1 MQEKNLVTTGYCKC
15 GKCCGWQRTWYG
27 KPVSSAGAKKGRK
40 KLVGV
45 TARGT
50 RARRGTIAADTAL
63 FPFDTVMYISGYGYG
78 IVEDRGGAIEGYHVD
93 LFFSAHRKAME
104 WGRRVKRV
112 KIWVPPGRKGAA

>member
-15 GKCCGWQRTWYG
+15 GKCCGWERTWYG
-27 KPVSSAGAKKGRK
+27 KPVNSAGAKKGRK

-50 RARRGTIAADTAL
+50 RARRGTIAADTQV
-63 FPFDTVMYISGYGYG
+63 FPFDTVMYIPGYGYG
-78 IVEDRGGAIEGYHVD
+78 IVEDRGGAIKGYHVD

-112 KIWVPPGRKGAA
+112 KIWVPRGKKRAA